1 MLRALVLALLLANAG
16 YFAWTRGLLAD
27 YGFAPAAQSEPQR
40 LTQQIRPEA
49 MRLLSPEEVR
59 QLEANPSGR
68 P

>member
-1 MLRALVLALLLANAG
+1 MLRSLVLALLLANAG

-49 MRLLSPEEVR
+49 MRLLSPDEAR
-59 QLEANPSGR
+59 QLESNPPAR